1 MTTPARV
8 RRELERLRYELE
20 GAARQVPH
28 LRAMIEGTSDLL
40 LLVNREGFVVEYNQ
54 TACNTLAPNDTD
66 LSQTAVSDLFFVS
79 DSDDGD
85 NVPPVPLLSSQD
97 LEVADGESTRHWGV
111 LKTGEAIELDISG
124 FLMNDDILTV
134 VSARLM
140 NRHDRRERELLDARR
155 RLHEMRRMLQEDRQR
170 EQAARMSSL
179 STLAGALSHDLNNV
193 LVVVC
198 CNVDLL
204 RDVITDEDSL
214 MMLDDIR
221 MGAESAKEL
230 ATRFI
235 TFSKGPA
242 PLLNPL
248 VIEPWIRRISHAF
261 RASHDVTINID
272 CGGQDAQVSAD
283 EQQLTQVLLNL
294 LLNAAQSS
302 ETAESIDIVVER
314 CVSDNLRCWS
324 IKVRDYG
331 TGIDTASLP
340 HLFEPFFTT
349 KPGGTGLGLASAQR
363 IIEEHKGELFCRN
376 RDEGGAEFEIR
387 LRDLEFETT
396 IVTGSPD
403 EQKPA
408 DAGDVVGPLGQIR
421 VVLMDDEPS
430 VLQTVAR
437 ELQALGAEVHSVA
450 CGEDL
455 LALKTDRASEWAEDD
470 LTLVYILDIL
480 VNEGLGGIETLRQL
494 MLEDGNVRA
503 VACTGHSSIKVDD
516 AFRTLGFSGFLRKPF
531 RLDELVSTLCLACDE
546 TKPGK
551 DSP

>member
-1 MTTPARV
+1 
-8 RRELERLRYELE
+8 
-20 GAARQVPH
+20 
-28 LRAMIEGTSDLL
+28 MIEGTSDLL
-40 LLVNREGFVVEYNQ
+40 LLVDGEGLVVEYNQ
-54 TACNTLAPNDTD
+54 TACNTLAENDTE
-66 LSQTAVSDLFFVS
+66 LPKTSVFDLFFVP

-85 NVPPVPLLSSQD
+85 KVPPVSLLSRQD
-97 LEVADGESTRHWGV
+97 LEVSNGESTRHWGV

-124 FLMNDDILTV
+124 LPTNEDILTV

-140 NRHDRRERELLDARR
+140 NRHDRRERELLVARR
-155 RLHEMRRMLQEDRQR
+155 QLHEMRRTLHEDRQR

-198 CNVDLL
+198 CNVELL
-204 RDVITDEDSL
+204 REVITDEDSV

-242 PLLNPL
+242 PLLSPL
-248 VIEPWIRRISHAF
+248 VIEPWIRRVSHAF
-261 RASHDVTINID
+261 RASHNVTVNID
-272 CGGQDAQVSAD
+272 CEEEGPQVSAD
-283 EQQLTQVLLNL
+283 EPQLTQVLLNL
-294 LLNAAQSS
+294 LINAEQST
-302 ETAESIDIVVER
+302 ETKQPINIVVAP
-314 CVSDNLRCWS
+314 CVSGDLRFWS
-324 IKVRDYG
+324 IKVIDHG

-363 IIEEHKGELFCRN
+363 IIEEHKGELSCRN

-387 LRDLEFETT
+387 LRDLEFEETT
-396 IVTGSPD
+396 ITQFST
-403 EQKPA
+403 EQILA
-408 DAGDVVGPLGQIR
+408 DTGDVVEALGHIR

-437 ELQALGAEVHSVA
+437 MLEALGAEVHPVA

-455 LALKTDRASEWAEDD
+455 LALKRDRASEWDKDD
-470 LTLVYILDIL
+470 LTLVYVLDIL
-480 VNEGLGGIETLRQL
+480 VNEGLGGVETLRLL

-503 VACTGHSSIKVDD
+503 VACSGHSSIKVND
-516 AFRTLGFSGFLRKPF
+516 AFRALGFLGFLRKPF
-531 RLDELVSTLCLACDE
+531 RVDELVSTLCLVCDE
-546 TKPGK
+546 TNAAQN
-551 DSP
+551 SP